1 MLRLRHNGVCYIWF
15 YTIYNLDSGVL
26 VKLHLEG
33 SDQIL
38 VDCVNFPDLSKKL
51 MRKPPCCDSL
61 GVTRQYLV
69 VPSK

>member
-1 MLRLRHNGVCYIWF
+1 MVFVISGFTQYITW
-15 YTIYNLDSGVL
+15 DSGVL

-38 VDCVNFPDLSKKL
+38 VDCVNFPDLSKNL